1 MEKEK
6 KKTTKKSNIKADVKK
21 SMKNRKTLTFSD
33 KENIKFEQRIQSL
46 ENYISM
52 LLSEHSVLLNVIQM
66 TTNTN
71 AAIIK
76 LLLKKKVFTEKQF
89 AKEFDIILK
98 RVEEERKKVMEKN
111 ILDSEKVTDDEYL
124 QMLENIDEQMMG
136 NS

>member
-1 MEKEK
+1 
-6 KKTTKKSNIKADVKK
+6 
-21 SMKNRKTLTFSD
+21 MKNRKTLTFSD

-136 NS
+136 KA